1 MSAPAVQTG
10 TVYDYGVLPL
20 DVFPAFYPKCW
31 CSSVGQFD
39 CSEPWHFRAF
49 SGQLR
54 VLCPPGYYEVE
65 SQEGPAV
72 CRLCQ
77 KSYYCTGGTDPK
89 RKCRTGQTTETTGS
103 VSKDDCYCNRGYS

>member
-1 MSAPAVQTG
+1 MFTPVDILCG
-10 TVYDYGVLPL
+10 RYDYGVLPL

-72 CRLCQ
+72 CRL
-77 KSYYCTGGTDPK
+77 SFVPD
-89 RKCRTGQTTETTGS
+89 E
-103 VSKDDCYCNRGYS
+103 DDGHG